1 MTETLCP
8 VVEGVANRLR
18 AGCLA
23 RMDGEVDSGRS
34 DALQSIGEGSKWE
47 AVLGSGDVDADNPG
61 SMVDGEVDD
70 IVRDV
75 EMSHQAQDLPHDD
88 GFARFGGGRHSLQEA
103 GLDCLGGL
111 RGGQTTFEML
121 LGSPSSLGV
130 HDSVGSHVLDEFSR
144 YAAQGVSIL
153 HEGDGLGESVEI
165 PGQGTGVSGLEEP
178 VGKPL
183 RRVGRDG
190 SAALGSEVQNRRRA

>member
-1 MTETLCP
+1 
-8 VVEGVANRLR
+8 
-18 AGCLA
+18 
-23 RMDGEVDSGRS
+23 
-34 DALQSIGEGSKWE
+34 
-47 AVLGSGDVDADNPG
+47 
-61 SMVDGEVDD
+61 
-70 IVRDV
+70 
-75 EMSHQAQDLPHDD
+75 
-88 GFARFGGGRHSLQEA
+88 
-103 GLDCLGGL
+103 
-111 RGGQTTFEML
+111 ML
-121 LGSPSSLGV
+121 LGSPTSLGV
-130 HDSVGSHVLDEFSR
+130 HDAVSRHVLDEFSR